1 MYRKVRK
8 QILSVPSDR
17 QGFAW
22 VTLEAQEIIE
32 LKQAI
37 MDRDSHDVVD
47 FFWRIILPRAKE
59 SSQKRGIF
67 FEEDKESDGRI
78 SG

>member
-1 MYRKVRK
+1 M
-8 QILSVPSDR
+8 SVTTDR
-17 QGFAW
+17 QRFAW

-47 FFWRIILPRAKE
+47 FFFRVVVPRAKE
-59 SSQKRGIF
+59 SAQKRGISLQEY
-67 FEEDKESDGRI
+67 EESNGHL

>member
-1 MYRKVRK
+1 M
-8 QILSVPSDR
+8 SVPSDR
-17 QGFAW
+17 QRFAW

-47 FFWRIILPRAKE
+47 FFWRIILPRAQE
-59 SSQKRGIF
+59 SAQKRGISL
-67 FEEDKESDGRI
+67 EDDKESNGLI

>member
-1 MYRKVRK
+1 MEIAREAT
-8 QILSVPSDR
+8 SVPSDR
-17 QGFAW
+17 QRFAW
-22 VTLEAQEIIE
+22 VTLEVQEIIE

-47 FFWRIILPRAKE
+47 FFWRIILPRAQE
-59 SSQKRGIF
+59 AAQKRGISL
-67 FEEDKESDGRI
+67 EEAEESDGRI

>member
-1 MYRKVRK
+1 MEIAREAT
-8 QILSVPSDR
+8 SVPSDR
-17 QGFAW
+17 QRFAW

-47 FFWRIILPRAKE
+47 FFWRIILPRAQE
-59 SSQKRGIF
+59 SAQKRGISL
-67 FEEDKESDGRI
+67 EEAEESDGCI

>member
-1 MYRKVRK
+1 MAVTTE
-8 QILSVPSDR
+8 R
-17 QGFAW
+17 QRFAW

-37 MDRDSHDVVD
+37 LDRDSHDVAD
-47 FFWRIILPRAKE
+47 FFWRVILPRAQE
-59 SSQKRGIF
+59 AAQKRGISLEDEN
-67 FEEDKESDGRI
+67 EERNEHL

>member
-1 MYRKVRK
+1 M
-8 QILSVPSDR
+8 SVTTDR
-17 QGFAW
+17 SQFAW

-47 FFWRIILPRAKE
+47 FFWRIILPRAQE
-59 SSQKRGIF
+59 SAQKRGISLVED
-67 FEEDKESDGRI
+67 EESNGRL

>member
-1 MYRKVRK
+1 M
-8 QILSVPSDR
+8 SVTTDR
-17 QGFAW
+17 QRFAW

-47 FFWRIILPRAKE
+47 FFFRVVVPRAKE
-59 SSQKRGIF
+59 SAQKRGISLQED
-67 FEEDKESDGRI
+67 EESNGHL

>member
-1 MYRKVRK
+1 M
-8 QILSVPSDR
+8 SVPTDR
-17 QGFAW
+17 QRFAW

-59 SSQKRGIF
+59 FCSKAGYF
-67 FEEDKESDGRI
+67 PGRR
-78 SG
+78 

>member
-1 MYRKVRK
+1 M
-8 QILSVPSDR
+8 SPAPER
-17 QGFAW
+17 QRFAW

-37 MDRDSHDVVD
+37 MDRDTHDVVD
-47 FFWRIILPRAKE
+47 FFWRIILPRVQE
-59 SSQKRGIF
+59 SAQKRGISL
-67 FEEDKESDGRI
+67 EEDEESNGRL

>member
-1 MYRKVRK
+1 MSVTTDRKR
-8 QILSVPSDR
+8 
-17 QGFAW
+17 FAW

-37 MDRDSHDVVD
+37 MDCDSHDVVD
-47 FFWRIILPRAKE
+47 FFFRVVVPRAKE
-59 SSQKRGIF
+59 SAQKRGISLQED
-67 FEEDKESDGRI
+67 EESNGHL

>member
-1 MYRKVRK
+1 M
-8 QILSVPSDR
+8 SVPTDHQR
-17 QGFAW
+17 FAW

-32 LKQAI
+32 LKQSI

-47 FFWRIILPRAKE
+47 FFWRIILPRAQE
-59 SSQKRGIF
+59 AAQKRGISL
-67 FEEDKESDGRI
+67 EEVEESNGRI

>member
-1 MYRKVRK
+1 MERTS
-8 QILSVPSDR
+8 QAMPTSSNR
-17 QGFAW
+17 QRFAW

-47 FFWRIILPRAKE
+47 FFWRVILPRAQE
-59 SSQKRGIF
+59 SAQMRGISL
-67 FEEDKESDGRI
+67 EEENEESNERL

>member
-1 MYRKVRK
+1 M
-8 QILSVPSDR
+8 SVTTDR
-17 QGFAW
+17 QRFAW
-22 VTLEAQEIIE
+22 VTLEAEEIIE

-47 FFWRIILPRAKE
+47 FFFRVVVPRAKE
-59 SSQKRGIF
+59 SAQKRGISLQED
-67 FEEDKESDGRI
+67 EESNGRI

>member
-1 MYRKVRK
+1 M
-8 QILSVPSDR
+8 SVTTDR
-17 QGFAW
+17 QRFAW

-47 FFWRIILPRAKE
+47 FFWRIILPRAQE
-59 SSQKRGIF
+59 SAQKRGISL
-67 FEEDKESDGRI
+67 EEDKESNGRI

>member
-1 MYRKVRK
+1 MEIAREAT
-8 QILSVPSDR
+8 SVPSDR
-17 QGFAW
+17 QRFAW

-37 MDRDSHDVVD
+37 MDRDNHDVVD
-47 FFWRIILPRAKE
+47 FFWRIILPRAQE
-59 SSQKRGIF
+59 AAQKRGISL
-67 FEEDKESDGRI
+67 EEAEESDGRI

>member
-1 MYRKVRK
+1 M
-8 QILSVPSDR
+8 SVTTDR
-17 QGFAW
+17 QRFAW

-47 FFWRIILPRAKE
+47 FFFHVVVPRAKE
-59 SSQKRGIF
+59 SAQKRGISLQED
-67 FEEDKESDGRI
+67 EESNGRI

>member
-1 MYRKVRK
+1 MAGTTDHQR
-8 QILSVPSDR
+8 
-17 QGFAW
+17 FAW

-37 MDRDSHDVVD
+37 LDRDSQDVVD
-47 FFWRIILPRAKE
+47 FFWRVILPRAQE
-59 SSQKRGIF
+59 AAQKRGISL
-67 FEEDKESDGRI
+67 EEENEERNGHL

>member
-1 MYRKVRK
+1 MSAT
-8 QILSVPSDR
+8 IDR
-17 QGFAW
+17 QRFAW

-37 MDRDSHDVVD
+37 MDRDSQDVTE
-47 FFWRIILPRAKE
+47 FFWRVILPRAKDAAE
-59 SSQKRGIF
+59 RRGISLG
-67 FEEDKESDGRI
+67 EEIEESNGRL

>member
-1 MYRKVRK
+1 M
-8 QILSVPSDR
+8 SVTADCQR
-17 QGFAW
+17 FAW

-47 FFWRIILPRAKE
+47 FFWRIILPRAQE
-59 SSQKRGIF
+59 SAQKRGISL
-67 FEEDKESDGRI
+67 EEENEESNGHL

>member
-1 MYRKVRK
+1 M
-8 QILSVPSDR
+8 SVPADHQR
-17 QGFAW
+17 FAW

-32 LKQAI
+32 LKEAI

-47 FFWRIILPRAKE
+47 FFWRIVLPRAKDAAE
-59 SSQKRGIF
+59 KRGISLN
-67 FEEDKESDGRI
+67 EDSNGHL

>member
-1 MYRKVRK
+1 MREC
-8 QILSVPSDR
+8 ILSVTPDQQR
-17 QGFAW
+17 FVW

-37 MDRDSHDVVD
+37 IDRDTHDVVD
-47 FFWRIILPRAKE
+47 FFWRIILPRAQE
-59 SSQKRGIF
+59 AAQKRCISL
-67 FEEDKESDGRI
+67 EEDEENDGRL

>member
-1 MYRKVRK
+1 M
-8 QILSVPSDR
+8 SAPSDSQR
-17 QGFAW
+17 FAW

-59 SSQKRGIF
+59 SAQKRGISL
-67 FEEDKESDGRI
+67 EDDKESNGHL

>member
-1 MYRKVRK
+1 M
-8 QILSVPSDR
+8 SVTTDR
-17 QGFAW
+17 QRFAW

-47 FFWRIILPRAKE
+47 FFWHIILPRAQE
-59 SSQKRGIF
+59 SAQKRGISL
-67 FEEDKESDGRI
+67 EEENEESNGRI